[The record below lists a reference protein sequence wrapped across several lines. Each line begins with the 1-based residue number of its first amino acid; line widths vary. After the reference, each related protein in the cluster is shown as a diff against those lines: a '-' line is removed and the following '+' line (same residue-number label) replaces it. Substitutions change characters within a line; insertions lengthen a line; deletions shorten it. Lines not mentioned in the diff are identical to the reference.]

1 MNQTGPL
8 TVKTCSFELWCCS
21 VFLESQSTNCMKFLS
36 LVCCG
41 KIAVFVFCNSVY
53 QSQWVI
59 SALVN
64 GQSDCCKDVK
74 MNNVCNSSHLISENK
89 TWLVRVLNAVLLPSH
104 IGITVYHC
112 KDPYQP
118 TSKMECHKLFFFLNC
133 SHLFF
138 SSLGCPGPTHRY
150 DTSEVFVAFPRT
162 KLHVAFRC
170 LTAAN
175 KGEASC

>member
-1 MNQTGPL
+1 M
-8 TVKTCSFELWCCS
+8 KTCSFELWCCS

-41 KIAVFVFCNSVY
+41 KIAVLVFCNSVY

-74 MNNVCNSSHLISENK
+74 MNNVCNSSHLISDNK
-89 TWLVRVLNAVLLPSH
+89 TWSVRVLNAVLLPSH
-104 IGITVYHC
+104 IGITIYHY

-133 SHLFF
+133 SHLVF
-138 SSLGCPGPTHRY
+138 SSLAGCPGPTHRH